1 MLIIPVEPDVP
12 QSVKYVD
19 IFFTA
24 IEIELRPK
32 VGPHIHLIVCP
43 LLAITLL
50 ICLGSEGKEDAV
62 AEFGLKAD
70 IMS

>member
-1 MLIIPVEPDVP
+1 MLIIPAEPDVP

-32 VGPHIHLIVCP
+32 VGPHIHGNSPHRLSFTGNYFI
-43 LLAITLL
+43 
-50 ICLGSEGKEDAV
+50 DM
-62 AEFGLKAD
+62 FGV
-70 IMS
+70 